1 MLQTP
6 RCRSRLSR
14 LLAAAALC
22 LLLWAGDEAT
32 ADAYTRDY
40 YFESIGAEAG
50 LAQHT
55 VYAIHRDRQGFM
67 WFGTSG
73 ALHRWDGYRLRRY
86 QRDPTRADS
95 LPGIG
100 ALAIADA
107 DAGRLWVATRDGQL
121 ALFDPVTNRVRPL
134 PAALRNAVG
143 YTTSL
148 GGGGAKPLLIGSSRG
163 IAMVAPNSLAVQVL
177 WRPPGGYVSF
187 PLNGFTRCSDGR
199 IYALGGHQ
207 LLALNLQHHRAQPLP
222 WNPALKPLSL
232 LCDAEGGLLVGT
244 GQGLY
249 LQARHGAPQRIWP
262 RGAAVATTAS
272 VAVRALAEDANR
284 RLWLAVAGTGLVRLD
299 PDGSERVLTTQVGL
313 PGTLPDAHI
322 VTLDVDP
329 SGLLWIG
336 TRDHGVVYT
345 RTGGSTFHWLFDRH
359 AGVDP
364 ANDNN
369 INALAE
375 DAQGALWMGLHGGG
389 FRRYDP
395 QTHAFTD
402 YGSALNAA
410 MGRPVDGPAPDV
422 TAIIVADDG
431 TLWLGTKHGLL
442 HFDPVSDHAV
452 QVTPPGIAG
461 GRFTTPLR
469 CLLRARDGALWIGT
483 LGQGVLRW
491 VPGQKVSQWV
501 SSDGIAAGDNR
512 IYSLAEDR
520 AGHVWIASANGL
532 MLWRSGTA
540 KLQRFGVRD
549 GLSDVAVVTVHTG
562 RDGTLWVGTSS
573 GLDRLLGVDA
583 RGARFASVA
592 ASAQL
597 PDSTIYCTL
606 EDGDG
611 DLWVSTNLGIS
622 RIGLVHGDVRSFGV
636 ADGLQGMEYNG
647 NVCLRRADGA
657 LVFGGLRGL
666 DEVRPDALDQDRYHP
681 PVRITSVRV
690 GSAAEVL
697 PAMSGVLVMPQQA
710 GVVRLDFAAL
720 DFAAPQRNRFMYRLI
735 GFDRAWV
742 DAGSRH
748 EATYT
753 NLDAGHYRFEVRGS
767 NHDGAFGP
775 QIATL
780 SLQVTPPWWDA
791 PAMRALYAALIGLV
805 ALGIAAAIWN
815 RRRAE
820 LRHRNE
826 LREREDRLRL
836 SLWGSGDEFWEWD
849 MRRGLVHRMSADHL
863 LGGHREET
871 LSLEDWRNFAVHVDD
886 LQRVEQA
893 LTAHVEG
900 ASDHFECEYRLLN
913 AQGEWVW
920 VLARGKVVDRDAHG
934 NALRLAGTARDIHAS
949 REAERDRRIAA
960 EVVRSMGEAV
970 TVTDLQLRF
979 VSVNPAFTR
988 ITGYLEDE
996 TIGRDAAILNCGQHP
1011 PEVYER
1017 IRRSVFE
1024 DGHWHGEL
1032 WQRRKDGEE
1041 FLCWVELNEV
1051 RDAQGVR
1058 THFVGVL
1065 SDITER
1071 KRVEQELRY
1080 LANYDTL
1087 TGLPNRTLLGER
1099 LGHAILRARR
1109 SGRRVAVLFLDLD
1122 RFKHVNDSLGHATG
1136 DRMLKV
1142 VGTRLRQTAREE
1154 DTVARLGG
1162 DEFTVVLEGVAGVRD
1177 AEDAARKILESF
1189 VLPLELDSGQ
1199 EILISPSIGIALYP
1213 DHGQVPTDLLKYAD
1227 TAMYQAKERGR
1238 NTFAVYTEAMDAAAR
1253 LRATMIGA
1261 LRRALER
1268 GELSLVYQPKLSLS
1282 DGRVTGVEALLRW
1295 QSEELGPVPPG
1306 VFIPLAEEV
1315 GLIGAIGEF
1324 VLEQACADL
1333 SQWRAHGLTKLT
1345 MAVNLSAAQLVHGD
1359 LARRIGKVL
1368 AAHNIVPPLIELE
1381 LTESMVMANAEQ
1393 SVRILGELKAIG
1405 VTLAIDDFGTGYSS
1419 LAYLKRLP
1427 IDTLKIDKEFVG
1439 DITTDPDDEA
1449 ITATV
1454 ITMAHSMGLNVIAEG
1469 VETAEQLE
1477 YLREQG
1483 CDEVQGHLI
1492 APPMPA
1498 EACLAMLL
1506 TRVGPASQPPSGAS

>member
-1 MLQTP
+1 MLRTP

-22 LLLWAGDEAT
+22 LSLWAGDEAT
-32 ADAYTRDY
+32 AGAYTRDY

-55 VYAIHRDRQGFM
+55 VYAIHRDGQGFM

-107 DAGRLWVATRDGQL
+107 DGGRLWVATRNGQL
-121 ALFDPVTNRVRPL
+121 TLFDPVTNRVLPL
-134 PAALRNAVG
+134 PAALRDAVG

-148 GGGGAKPLLIGSSRG
+148 GGGGALPLLIGSSRG
-163 IAMVAPNSLAVQVL
+163 IAMLAPHSLAVQVL
-177 WRPPGGYVSF
+177 WRPPGGRVDF
-187 PLNGFTRCSDGR
+187 PLNGFTRCGDGR
-199 IYALGGHQ
+199 IYALAGDQ
-207 LLALNLQHHRAQPLP
+207 LLALDLQHRRAQPLP
-222 WNPALKPLSL
+222 SDAALKPLSL

-244 GQGLY
+244 SQGLY
-249 LQARHGAPQRIWP
+249 LQAQHGAPQRIWP

-272 VAVRALAEDANR
+272 VAVRALAEDADR

-299 PDGSERVLTTQVGL
+299 PDGSERVLTAQSGL
-313 PGTLPDAHI
+313 PGTLPDADI

-345 RTGGSTFHWLFDRH
+345 RTAGSTFRWLFDRH

-364 ANDNN
+364 GNDNN

-375 DAQGALWMGLHGGG
+375 DAQGALWMGVHGGG

-395 QTHAFTD
+395 QTHTFTD

-410 MGRPVDGPAPDV
+410 LGRPVDGPVPDV
-422 TAIIVADDG
+422 TTIIVADDG
-431 TLWLGTKHGLL
+431 TLWLGTRHGLL
-442 HFDPVSDHAV
+442 HFDPVRDHAV
-452 QVTPPGIAG
+452 LVTPPGIAG
-461 GRFTTPLR
+461 GQFTTPLR
-469 CLLRARDGALWIGT
+469 SLLRARDGALWIGT

-520 AGHVWIASANGL
+520 AGRVWIASGSGL
-532 MLWRSGTA
+532 MLWRPGTTQ
-540 KLQRFGVRD
+540 LQRFGVRD
-549 GLSDVAVVTVHTG
+549 GLSDEAVASVHAG
-562 RDGTLWVGTSS
+562 RDGNLWVGTAS

-583 RGARFASVA
+583 HGARFARVA

-597 PDSTIYCTL
+597 PDSTIYCAL

-611 DLWVSTNLGIS
+611 GLWVSTNLGIA
-622 RIGLVHGDVRSFGV
+622 RIGLAHGDVRAFGI
-636 ADGLQGMEYNG
+636 ADGLQGMEYNV
-647 NVCLRRADGA
+647 NVCLHRADGT

-666 DEVRPDALDQDRYHP
+666 DEVRPGALDQDRYHP

-697 PAMSGVLVMPQQA
+697 PAISGTLAMPQQA

-720 DFAAPQRNRFMYRLI
+720 DFAAPQRNRFMYRLL
-735 GFDRAWV
+735 GFDRDWV

-767 NHDGAFGP
+767 NHDGVFGP

-780 SLQVTPPWWDA
+780 SLRVTPPWWDA
-791 PAMRALYAALIGLV
+791 PAMRALYAALIGLL

-871 LSLEDWRNFAVHVDD
+871 LSLDDWRNFAVHPDD

-900 ASDHFECEYRLLN
+900 ASDHFESEYRLLN

-934 NALRLAGTARDIHAS
+934 QALRLAGTARDIHAS

-960 EVVRSMGEAV
+960 EVIRSMGEAV

-1238 NTFAVYTEAMDAAAR
+1238 NTFAVYTEAMDASAR

-1324 VLEQACADL
+1324 VLERACADL
-1333 SQWRAHGLTKLT
+1333 RQWRALGLTQLT

-1368 AAHNIVPPLIELE
+1368 AAHDIEPPLIELE

-1454 ITMAHSMGLNVIAEG
+1454 ITMAHSLGLNVIAEG
-1469 VETAEQLE
+1469 VEIAEQLE

-1506 TRVGPASQPPSGAS
+1506 TRVDPALRPPGGAS

>member
-1 MLQTP
+1 MLRTP

-22 LLLWAGDEAT
+22 LSLWAGDEAT
-32 ADAYTRDY
+32 AGAYTRDY

-55 VYAIHRDRQGFM
+55 VYAIHRDAQGFM

-73 ALHRWDGYRLRRY
+73 ALHRWDGYHLRRY
-86 QRDPTRADS
+86 LRDPTHADS

-100 ALAIADA
+100 ALAVADA
-107 DAGRLWVATRDGQL
+107 DDGRLWVATREGQL
-121 ALFDPVTNRVRPL
+121 ALFDPVANRTLPL
-134 PAALRNAVG
+134 PAALSNAVG
-143 YTTSL
+143 FTKSL
-148 GGGGAKPLLIGSSRG
+148 SGGGALPLLIGSSRG
-163 IAMVAPNSLAVQVL
+163 IAMLTPHSLAVQIL
-177 WRPPGGYVSF
+177 WRPPAGSFSF
-187 PLNGFTRCSDGR
+187 PLNGFSRCGDGR
-199 IYALGGHQ
+199 VYALAGDQ
-207 LLALNLQHHRAQPLP
+207 LLALDLQRHRVQPLP
-222 WNPALKPLSL
+222 LDAALKPLSL
-232 LCDAEGGLLVGT
+232 LCDSAGGLLIGT
-244 GQGLY
+244 SEGVY
-249 LQARHGAPQRIWP
+249 LQPQHGAPQRIWP
-262 RGAAVATTAS
+262 RGAAVATTPS
-272 VAVRALAEDANR
+272 VAVRALAEDADH
-284 RLWLAVAGTGLVRLD
+284 RLWLAVDGTGLVRLD
-299 PDGSERVLTTQVGL
+299 PDGSTRVLTVQPGL
-313 PGTLPDAHI
+313 PGTLPEADI
-322 VTLDVDP
+322 DTLYVDP
-329 SGLLWIG
+329 AGLLWIG
-336 TRDHGVVYT
+336 TDTRGVVYT
-345 RTGGSTFHWLFDRH
+345 RTTGSTFRWLFDRH
-359 AGVDP
+359 AGADP
-364 ANDNN
+364 ANEND
-369 INALAE
+369 INAVAE
-375 DAQGALWMGLHGGG
+375 DAQGMLWLGLRSGGL
-389 FRRYDP
+389 RRYDRE
-395 QTHAFTD
+395 TGTFTD
-402 YGSALNAA
+402 AGKALNVAL
-410 MGRPVDGPAPDV
+410 GRPAEGPEPDV
-422 TAIIVADDG
+422 TAIITAADG
-431 TLWLGTKHGLL
+431 TLWLGTKHVLL
-442 HFDPVSDHAV
+442 HFDPAHDRA
-452 QVTPPGIAG
+452 QLVTPPGIAG
-461 GRFTTPLR
+461 GTFTTPLR
-469 CLLRARDGALWIGT
+469 TLLRTRDGALWIGT

-491 VPGQKVSQWV
+491 VPGQKVSQWMT
-501 SSDGIAAGDNR
+501 SGGIIAGGNR
-512 IYSLAEDR
+512 IYSLVEDH
-520 AGHVWIASANGL
+520 AGRVWIASGNGL
-532 MLWRSGTA
+532 LLWRPGTTT
-540 KLQRFGVRD
+540 LQRFGLRD
-549 GLSDVAVVTVHTG
+549 GLSDVAVATVHAS
-562 RDGTLWVGTSS
+562 RDGNLWVGTAS
-573 GLDRLLGVDA
+573 GLDRLLGVNA
-583 RGARFASVA
+583 HGARFARMA

-597 PDSTIYCTL
+597 PDSTIYCAQ
-606 EDGDG
+606 EGGDG
-611 DLWVSTNLGIS
+611 GLWVSTNLGIA
-622 RIGLVHGDVRSFGV
+622 RLGLAHGDVRAFGI
-636 ADGLQGMEYNG
+636 ADGIQGMEYNV
-647 NVCLRRADGA
+647 NVCLRRADGT
-657 LVFGGLRGL
+657 LIFGGLRGL
-666 DEVRPDALDQDRYHP
+666 DEVRPGALGRDRYQP
-681 PVRITSVRV
+681 PVRITAIRV

-697 PAMSGVLVMPQQA
+697 PGISGTLAMPQQA
-710 GVVRLDFAAL
+710 GVVRFDFAAL
-720 DFAAPQRNRFMYRLI
+720 DYAAPQRNRFMYRLL
-735 GFDRAWV
+735 GFDRDWV

-753 NLDAGHYRFEVRGS
+753 NLGAGSYRFEVRGS
-767 NHDGAFGP
+767 NHDGVFSP

-780 SLQVTPPWWDA
+780 ALRVTPPWWNA
-791 PAMRALYAALIGLV
+791 PAMRALYAALIGLL

-849 MRRGLVHRMSADHL
+849 MRRGLVHRMSTDHL

-871 LSLEDWRNFAVHVDD
+871 LSLDDWRNFAVHPDD

-893 LTAHVEG
+893 LAVHVEG
-900 ASDHFECEYRLLN
+900 GSDHFESEYRLLN
-913 AQGEWVW
+913 AQGEWTW

-934 NALRLAGTARDIHAS
+934 HALRLAGTARDIHAS

-960 EVVRSMGEAV
+960 EVIRSMGEAV

-988 ITGYLEDE
+988 ITGYHEDE

-1011 PEVYER
+1011 PEMYER

-1109 SGRRVAVLFLDLD
+1109 GGRRVAVLFLDLD

-1142 VGTRLRQTAREE
+1142 VGARLRQTAREE

-1213 DHGQVPTDLLKYAD
+1213 DHGQVPTDLLKFAD

-1238 NTFAVYTEAMDAAAR
+1238 NTFAVYTEAMDASAR

-1261 LRRALER
+1261 LRRALEH

-1295 QSEELGPVPPG
+1295 QSGELGPIPPG

-1324 VLEQACADL
+1324 VLERACADL
-1333 SQWRAHGLTKLT
+1333 HQWRTQGLTQLT

-1359 LARRIGKVL
+1359 LARRIGRML
-1368 AAHNIVPPLIELE
+1368 AAHDIAPPLIELE

-1454 ITMAHSMGLNVIAEG
+1454 ITMAHSLGLNVIAEG
-1469 VETAEQLE
+1469 VESAEQLE

-1498 EACLAMLL
+1498 EACLAMLR
-1506 TRVGPASQPPSGAS
+1506 TRVDPALLPPGRAS